1 MVWASKQT
9 VLRVFGLLV
18 ALFARLVI
26 YGCPAA
32 SLDTSTVRPSKTER
46 RCMVAVQQAQYG
58 VVQIKHFGSAH
69 VLRKKAS
76 STKQYMPG
84 KPCCPCARPTRS
96 CVFVSFSGRATGID
110 FGAGCSCA
118 VSLVAFAASAAHI
131 ADPFWGWLAWG
142 VSALTDVLD
151 EEALRTRDSVGIGGF
166 LFV

>member
-1 MVWASKQT
+1 
-9 VLRVFGLLV
+9 
-18 ALFARLVI
+18 
-26 YGCPAA
+26 
-32 SLDTSTVRPSKTER
+32 
-46 RCMVAVQQAQYG
+46 
-58 VVQIKHFGSAH
+58 
-69 VLRKKAS
+69 
-76 STKQYMPG
+76 MPG